1 VEVVTPEFVDIGI
14 GLIWLAAVLV
24 FWGFLADATKG
35 GRR

>member
-1 VEVVTPEFVDIGI
+1 VNLELVDIGI

-24 FWGFLADATKG
+24 FWGFLAEATKG